1 VQFLP
6 LPRVH
11 PQRQGTAVRPHQE
24 HEPVAPVAAPVD
36 VMALRPTRAQLHLLP
51 ALSRPQHL
59 QHGGTIVGETL
70 QEHPDGAV
78 ATVQEKFGL
87 LFPVDGDP
95 EGKGLQQPSAVDGDR
110 GAPQAGLE
118 AGQLELRRSRYVA
131 AEKLLLEA
139 IKLDPKSVQAR
150 RELVYIYGMQL
161 RRPEINANFRELAR
175 ISTLTYSEVF
185 LWCLSRGVSWEVN
198 EVIATLKKCLEAD
211 PNDSWARLGI
221 AEGLRELRRFDE
233 ADSILAPLPDSDPRA
248 RATRVRLA
256 LDRGDDQAAETL
268 LAAGP
273 SDDVDLTLLRG
284 RFALARGDGPEA
296 VRQFRIAHEE
306 APSLR
311 EAVIGLGQ
319 SLQSIGDS
327 AAAAPLLEEA
337 RKHERLGTLI
347 VKASA
352 LKNRDDPALM
362 RDLGEACA
370 ALGRFTEARTWY
382 NLAITR
388 DPFDIQAQ
396 DGIQRVKELEA
407 RAQSPGPK

>member
-1 VQFLP
+1 MNKL
-6 LPRVH
+6 
-11 PQRQGTAVRPHQE
+11 TATPARIDRWKGV
-24 HEPVAPVAAPVD
+24 VLAILSLAAV
-36 VMALRPTRAQLHLLP
+36 
-51 ALSRPQHL
+51 
-59 QHGGTIVGETL
+59 
-70 QEHPDGAV
+70 
-78 ATVQEKFGL
+78 GL
-87 LFPVDGDP
+87 LFAFFFSSPDAATLAKHASEAFMDRRFGEAEADLAQLRRLRAP
-95 EGKGLQQPSAVDGDR
+95 TAFDWMMEGQLAIYKGKTDEALTALAKVPDDYPMA
-110 GAPQAGLE
+110 AQARLE